1 LRPTATHTDTKV
13 ILLRCPDGKLHGGSM
28 CIVCPSPATS
38 SWNGHPVCAVC
49 VKKVTIDLVYDARS
63 DLFITIDPTAFKC
76 VTGYCTHTLLEC
88 MVCINN
94 HVICKH
100 CYDKTDVCP
109 KCRAEEYR
117 ETPSDIISQMVHVT
131 EVCPIK
137 GCTHLAVSSDIPDHL
152 EECAYRNSKCDCC
165 SDTVTFNSMPMH
177 MTYQCVCSP
186 YIRDIPPNKTL
197 YVKMMQDD
205 VKKNGIGFYKL
216 IDAKNR
222 NVFVFVMHDGEYT
235 YVYAFGSESFTQDS
249 VSIKV
254 VINET
259 VLFHVN
265 VPMMSPTDK
274 VPYRIKI
281 VESKTPDAEFAYH
294 TTHNEKS
301 CNIDV
306 KNSTDEDIIILCED
320 LATNYRLGQ
329 KIIFANGMQRIRC
342 TIMDSKY
349 SNGIMHITICAEDD
363 ELQTW
368 VVRLND
374 DESTLIYDD
383 DDRTTAEIER
393 AYEDMTEEE
402 QVALATRLSLM

>member
-1 LRPTATHTDTKV
+1 
-13 ILLRCPDGKLHGGSM
+13 
-28 CIVCPSPATS
+28 
-38 SWNGHPVCAVC
+38 
-49 VKKVTIDLVYDARS
+49 
-63 DLFITIDPTAFKC
+63 
-76 VTGYCTHTLLEC
+76 
-88 MVCINN
+88 
-94 HVICKH
+94 
-100 CYDKTDVCP
+100 
-109 KCRAEEYR
+109 
-117 ETPSDIISQMVHVT
+117 
-131 EVCPIK
+131 
-137 GCTHLAVSSDIPDHL
+137 
-152 EECAYRNSKCDCC
+152 
-165 SDTVTFNSMPMH
+165 
-177 MTYQCVCSP
+177 
-186 YIRDIPPNKTL
+186 
-197 YVKMMQDD
+197 MMQDD